1 MFRQRMARTLLRTNP
16 LETLRIN
23 IAAGQTNSQ
32 SHFPNGRAL
41 ADDVTDTLLTVA
53 CNKPN
58 TPVGDGVNGN
68 DKAFANTF
76 PYLAS
81 PASGNP

>member
-1 MFRQRMARTLLRTNP
+1 M
-16 LETLRIN
+16 RIN
-23 IAAGQTNSQ
+23 IAAGQSNAQ

-41 ADDVTDTLLTVA
+41 TDDVTDTLLTVA
-53 CNKPN
+53 CNKPAASGGGL
-58 TPVGDGVNGN
+58 TPIGDGVNAN
-68 DKAFANTF
+68 DKAFTNTF